1 MSIFKINFWL
11 NLIFPITCLSCF
23 CDSDRYLC
31 PTCFKSLSF
40 KGELKEL
47 HYQNISN
54 IFAVSSYKEKLA
66 PLLIHAYKFKSA
78 SGISLILADYLR
90 IFWQSRVLFFQ
101 ANYIIVPIPLSP
113 SRLRKR
119 GYNQSEL
126 IAKIFAKDF
135 SYSLNLNLKRKN
147 RKAQSKLNAKK
158 RKTNLLNCFYFKGEN
173 LAGANIIILDDVL
186 TTGATVSEAAR
197 ILKQAGA
204 GKIIV
209 IAIFKS

>member
-1 MSIFKINFWL
+1 MSIFKLNFWL
-11 NLIFPITCLSCF
+11 NLVFPVTCLSCF

-31 PTCFKSLSF
+31 PTCFKSLNF
-40 KGELKEL
+40 KGELKEI
-47 HYQNISN
+47 HYPNIDK

-78 SGISLILADYLR
+78 SDISLILADYLR
-90 IFWQSRVLFFQ
+90 IFWQSRILFFKS
-101 ANYIIVPIPLSP
+101 NYTVIPIPLSP
-113 SRLRKR
+113 SRLRRR

-147 RKAQSKLNAKK
+147 KKAQSKLNAKK
-158 RKTNLLNCFYFKGEN
+158 RKTNILKCFYFKGEN

-186 TTGATVSEAAR
+186 TSSATVSEAAR
-197 ILKQAGA
+197 VLKLAGA
-204 GKIIV
+204 GEIIV